1 MANTCKY
8 YKQKKQVSYDNGV
21 TWQDV
26 VPLEYQKGSL
36 YESQSSDCGVQYI
49 ERWVDS
55 GTTCSGA
62 SGYDKY
68 VLQIKQTSNDGGST
82 WTTTSDSRLG
92 SLIEANSTDCG
103 YTPIIPANTKLMALY
118 SDGMTYTLPCNS
130 SVMLTSGETRPD
142 GYNVSAMTSAF
153 IGDCVE
159 TIDELCF
166 AVSYLGSHLTSVTIP
181 NTVTRIVG
189 GVVKRSNSRTIYG
202 AFAACAKLKSITLP
216 PNLDSIEGA
225 VFYDCSELT
234 SINFPSGITSIGDY
248 AFWECASLNV
258 DVVLPSTC
266 TSIGERAFQ
275 GTIVKS
281 LSGGTINIGKEAFMQ
296 TDLQTINLEGG
307 TIEYEAF
314 YGCTALTS
322 CNLGNVTSIG
332 QNAFYGCSG
341 LTSVTIPS
349 SVTSIGIGAF
359 EHCSSLTSITIP
371 DSVANIGYGAF
382 GYCTSLTSCTI
393 GNSVTSIGEYA
404 FYKCISLSS
413 ITINATT
420 PPTLSNVNAFSKTN
434 DCPIYVPAQSVDAY
448 KTASGWSTYA
458 SRITAIP

>member
-26 VPLEYQKGSL
+26 VPAEYQKGSL

-68 VLQIKQTSNDGGST
+68 VLQVKQTSNDGGST

-130 SVMLTSGETRPD
+130 SPTLTSGETRPD

-153 IGDCVE
+153 IGDCVT
-159 TIDELCF
+159 TIDNLCF
-166 AVSYLGSHLTSVTIP
+166 SVSILGSHLTSVTIP
-181 NTVTRIVG
+181 NTVTRIKG
-189 GVVKRSNSRTIYG
+189 GVVKSGNSRVIYG
-202 AFAACAKLKSITLP
+202 AFTGCAKLKSITLP
-216 PNLDSIEGA
+216 PNLDSIEGGS
-225 VFYDCSELT
+225 FYYCSELT
-234 SINFPSGITSIGDY
+234 SINFPSGITSIGDF
-248 AFWECASLNV
+248 AFWECTSLNV

-266 TSIGERAFQ
+266 TSIGESAFEA
-275 GTIVKS
+275 TLVKS
-281 LSGGTINIGKEAFMQ
+281 LSGGTINIGDAAFMR
-296 TDLQTINLEGG
+296 TPLQTINLEGG
-307 TIEYEAF
+307 TIGYEAF

-332 QNAFYGCSG
+332 ENAFYRCSG
-341 LTSVTIPS
+341 LTSITIPD
-349 SVTSIGIGAF
+349 SVTGIGDGAF
-359 EHCSSLTSITIP
+359 QNCRSLTSITIP

-382 GYCTSLTSCTI
+382 GYCTSLS
-393 GNSVTSIGEYA
+393 SITVNEIAPINITLGEYA
-404 FYKCISLSS
+404 FYS
-413 ITINATT
+413 
-420 PPTLSNVNAFSKTN
+420 TN
-434 DCPIYVPAQSVDAY
+434 NCPIYVPAQSVDAY
-448 KTASGWSTYA
+448 KAASGWSTYA

>member
-26 VPLEYQKGSL
+26 VPAEYQKGSL

-159 TIDELCF
+159 TIGNLCF
-166 AVSYLGSHLTSVTIP
+166 SVSILGSHLTSVTIP
-181 NTVTRIVG
+181 NTVTRIKG
-189 GVVKRSNSRTIYG
+189 GVVKESFEGGYRLFMYG
-202 AFAACAKLKSITLP
+202 AFNGCTKLKSITLP
-216 PNLDSIEGA
+216 PNLDSIEGG
-225 VFYDCSELT
+225 VFCSCSELT
-234 SINFPSGITSIGDY
+234 SINFPSGITSIGDF
-248 AFWECASLNV
+248 AFTDCNSLNV
-258 DVVLPSTC
+258 DVALPSTC
-266 TSIGERAFQ
+266 TSIGERAFE
-275 GTIVKS
+275 GTLVKS
-281 LSGGTINIGKEAFMQ
+281 LSGGTINIGDRAFSPNSSVNFNSA
-296 TDLQTINLEGG
+296 LQTINLEGG
-307 TIEYEAF
+307 TIGYEAF
-314 YGCTALTS
+314 CGCTALTS

-332 QNAFYGCSG
+332 ENAFYRCSG
-341 LTSVTIPS
+341 LTSITIPD
-349 SVTSIGIGAF
+349 SVTSIGSGAF
-359 EHCSSLTSITIP
+359 QNCRSLTSITIP

-382 GYCTSLTSCTI
+382 GYCTSLTSITVNEI
-393 GNSVTSIGEYA
+393 SPINITLGEYA
-404 FYKCISLSS
+404 FHS
-413 ITINATT
+413 
-420 PPTLSNVNAFSKTN
+420 TN
-434 DCPIYVPAQSVDAY
+434 NCPIYVPAQSVDAY